1 MKKIKKN
8 ACQDTPLFLTAV
20 MGFTAAI
27 LAFFSATAVPA
38 QTTIPEGLIKV
49 NDYIYQANG
58 FGNTVMVITGEGNV
72 IIDTSLA
79 NTAGQHRQKLN
90 SVNAGPVKYVII
102 THAHPDH
109 IGGLHVWN
117 EPGTEVIAQ
126 KNQVELLHY
135 RTRLAGFMSQ
145 NSARQFPRY
154 AGFLKQ
160 RYDQMKEAGWPGN
173 HDGKIDATILFD
185 DTYEFELGSTK
196 FVVFHTPG
204 ETYDQL
210 SVWIPRYKAVH
221 VADNFYDSFPNMYT
235 LRGTKPRWALD
246 YVDSINKVIALEP
259 EILVRGHG
267 DPIVGKE
274 KIREVLTRYRKAIL
288 YVHDETV
295 KGMNE
300 GKNVYTLMQ
309 EIKLPQDLDFGE
321 GYGKVIW
328 SIRGIYEGYAGWYDG
343 KSASM
348 YEMPV
353 ETVYPEVVKLA
364 GGAGAIAKTAAEYI
378 EKGEPLRALLL
389 ADIAMAAEPGN
400 AAVLKVRITA
410 LEKLKSQS
418 TNSNERGWLSTDI
431 NELKEK
437 MK

>member
-1 MKKIKKN
+1 MKESKKN
-8 ACQDTPLFLTAV
+8 SFQNRWFSLKGV
-20 MGFTAAI
+20 VVFTAAM
-27 LAFFSATAVPA
+27 LSVCGAATVLA

-49 NDYIYQANG
+49 NDHIYQANG
-58 FGNTVMVITGEGNV
+58 FGNTVMVTTGEGNV

-79 NTAGQHRQKLN
+79 NTARRHRQKLD

-102 THAHPDH
+102 THAHADH

-117 EPGTEVIAQ
+117 EPGVEVIAQ

-145 NSARQFPRY
+145 NSARQYPR
-154 AGFLKQ
+154 AAEFLKQ
-160 RYDQMKEAGWPGN
+160 RYKQMKEDGWPGN

-185 DTYEFELGSTK
+185 DKYEFELGGTK
-196 FVVFHTPG
+196 FVVLHTPG

-210 SVWIPRYKAVH
+210 SIWIPRYKAVH
-221 VADNFYDSFPNMYT
+221 VADNFYNSFPNLYT

-246 YVDSINKVIALEP
+246 YVESINKVIALEP

-267 DPIVGKE
+267 DPIAGKE
-274 KIREVLTRYRKAIL
+274 KIRKKLIRYRDAIL
-288 YVHDETV
+288 YVHNETV

-300 GKNVYTLMQ
+300 GKSVYTLMQ

-343 KSASM
+343 KSSSM

-364 GGAGAIAKTAAEYI
+364 GGPGAIAIVAAEHL
-378 EKGEPLRALLL
+378 EKGESLRALLL
-389 ADIAMAAEPGN
+389 TDIAMAAEPGN
-400 AAVLKVRITA
+400 AVVLKVRISA
-410 LEKLKSQS
+410 LEKLNSQS
-418 TNSNERGWLSTDI
+418 TNSNEKGWLNTDI

-437 MK
+437 LK